1 MADRE
6 AIRKRRLKKKRA
18 MLLKTRKKVYVS
30 FVAVIIVFMALGTKI
45 FAINYTHGDE
55 YSQAVL
61 DHQTYTSTTIPYRRG
76 QISTSDGSV
85 LAYSEKVYNL
95 ILDVK
100 LMNEKSENVEPTLTA
115 LSEYFGL
122 DRSSLDEIV
131 SKNPESQYAKLA
143 KELKPEQI
151 APFQELMADKKN
163 NPNIVGVWFE
173 ESYIRSYP
181 MNNLACDVVGFA
193 SSVNGGELGIE
204 LQYNDEL
211 IGTNGVSYSYVDEE
225 LDVQETQKA
234 AVDGNNIVLTLD
246 YNVQSIIE
254 KHIIAYNEEKPSL
267 NTAVMVMDPNN
278 GEILGMASYPYFN
291 LNSPR
296 DLTTAYSQEEIDAMT
311 DEQKTDALF
320 SLWTNFCVSQT
331 YEPGSV
337 FKTVT
342 VASGLEEGVIKD
354 GDTYECKGYET
365 VSGYMIKCHIYSSRG
380 SHGVIT
386 LEEALMNSC
395 NPWMINIATKIGAAR
410 FAQYQELFG
419 FGNLT
424 QIDLPG
430 ETTGITYGKDTITE
444 IDADTNAFGQ
454 NINVNMV
461 QMLSAY
467 SSIINGGY
475 YYQPHVVK
483 RIEASNGEV
492 IKENGATLVKQTVTS
507 STSKYLR
514 QYLEATVSRGTGH
527 RAGVEGYSVAGKTG
541 TAQKTPRE
549 DRKWL
554 ISFIGHAPA
563 DDPKF
568 AIYVIID
575 EPDGT
580 TGTSGSSGDVLTLT
594 HDILSDLLPYM
605 NVFMDSDDKEAD
617 TSGVE
622 ESPVDISDIDNGADN
637 GDGSGQTDGSSNTG
651 N

>member
-1 MADRE
+1 MPDRE
-6 AIRKRRLKKKRA
+6 TIRKRKLKINRA
-18 MLLKTRKKVYVS
+18 MLLKTRRKIYVS
-30 FVAVIIVFMALGTKI
+30 FVIVIIVFMVLGGKI

-76 QISTSDGSV
+76 QITTSDGSV

-100 LMNEKSENVEPTLTA
+100 LMLEKEEYVDPTLSA
-115 LSEYFGL
+115 LSDCFGFE
-122 DRSSLDEIV
+122 REKLDEIV
-131 SKNPESQYAKLA
+131 AKNPESQYSKLA
-143 KELKPEQI
+143 KELKAEQI
-151 APFQELMADKKN
+151 APFQELLADKKN

-173 ESYIRSYP
+173 EAYIRNYP
-181 MNNLACDVVGFA
+181 LNNLACDVVGFA

-211 IGTNGVSYSYVDEE
+211 VGTNGVSYSYVDEE
-225 LDVQETQKA
+225 LDVQEMQKA

-267 NTAVMVMDPNN
+267 NTAVMVMNPKN

-291 LNSPR
+291 LNNPR
-296 DLTTAYSQEEIDAMT
+296 DLTGAYNQEEIDGMT
-311 DEQKTDALF
+311 EEQKTENMYK
-320 SLWTNFCVSQT
+320 LWTNFCVSQT

-342 VASGLEEGVIKD
+342 VASGLEEGVVKD

-365 VSGYMIKCHIYSSRG
+365 VSGHMIKCHIYSSRG
-380 SHGVIT
+380 SHGYLT
-386 LEEALMNSC
+386 LEEGLMNSC
-395 NPWMINIATKIGAAR
+395 NPWMINIATKLGAVK
-410 FAQYQELFG
+410 FAKYQELFG

-424 QIDLPG
+424 HVDLPG
-430 ETTGITYGKDTITE
+430 ETTGITYGEDKITE

-454 NINVNMV
+454 NVNVNMV

-467 SSIINGGY
+467 CSIINGGY

-483 RIEASNGEV
+483 RIEAANGEV
-492 IKENGATLVKQTVTS
+492 IKENGATLVKQTVTN

-514 QYLEATVSRGTGH
+514 QYLGSTVSRGTAA
-527 RAGVEGYSVAGKTG
+527 RAGVKGYSVAGKTG

-580 TGTSGSSGDVLTLT
+580 NGTSGSSGDVLTLT

-617 TSGVE
+617 TSGGE
-622 ESPVDISDIDNGADN
+622 ETPVDISDIGNTE
-637 GDGSGQTDGSSNTG
+637 SGEEAQ
-651 N
+651 